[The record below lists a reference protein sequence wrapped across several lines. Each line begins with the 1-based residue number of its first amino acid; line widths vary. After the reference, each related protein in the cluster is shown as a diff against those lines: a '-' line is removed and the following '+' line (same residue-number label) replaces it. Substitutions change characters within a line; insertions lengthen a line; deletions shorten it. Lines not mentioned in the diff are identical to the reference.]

1 MSNLNSRAEQ
11 FGWYIIEN
19 KATIRSTANF
29 FNISKSTVH
38 NDVSKILK
46 HENLSLYNRVKEILE
61 INFEE
66 RHIRGGNATKE
77 KYLKLKNKEI
87 L

>member
-19 KATIRSTANF
+19 KATIRSTAKF

-38 NDVSKILK
+38 NDVSKKLK
-46 HENLSLYNRVKEILE
+46 YENLSLYNRVKEILE
-61 INFEE
+61 INGLYE
-66 RHIRGGNATKE
+66 
-77 KYLKLKNKEI
+77 Y
-87 L
+87 

>member
-1 MSNLNSRAEQ
+1 MSNLNSRSEQ

-38 NDVSKILK
+38 NDVSKKLK
-46 HENLSLYNRVKEILE
+46 YENLSLYNRVKEILE

-77 KYLKLKNKEI
+77 KYLKLKNKEN
-87 L
+87 